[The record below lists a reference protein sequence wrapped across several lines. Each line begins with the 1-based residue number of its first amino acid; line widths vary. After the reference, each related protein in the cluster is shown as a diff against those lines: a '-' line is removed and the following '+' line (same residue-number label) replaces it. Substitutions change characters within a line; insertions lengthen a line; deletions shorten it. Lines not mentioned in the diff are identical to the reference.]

1 MRMSVSMRE
10 RRRCLQRSATL
21 LVTLGMLGAA
31 ATVAEPGPVLPA
43 VPRAHFSLSQEA
55 LAQRA
60 LQVPVGGRFRLVGVP
75 VEARTVAL
83 ALERFEVFTPDA
95 RIEVHGLNGTRLA
108 PLPRR
113 AWFRGTVAG
122 EPESMV
128 FLAVGPGA
136 VFGLINSRERLHT
149 ISTEEAPP
157 SLHET
162 LVVRA
167 LDESAVR
174 KRFES
179 WKCGLEKLPAG
190 VPGGSGTMP
199 SIFDESIQLLEAPA
213 SAQYSIKVS
222 VETDYELYALF
233 GSADATAAYIGDLF
247 GAISTV
253 YHTGLATT
261 LRINYVSIWTGGA
274 ASDPW
279 TMSTAGAALSQ
290 LVSWW
295 GTNRPQVSYPRAI
308 THFLSAKDL
317 GGGVA
322 YLGVLCNSSFG
333 YGVSGNIEGSYPQPS
348 YVAWD
353 AMVVAH
359 EIGHNFNSPHT
370 HCYVPEVDRCYG
382 GEGGGCY
389 SGPASLPAG
398 GKGSI
403 MSYCHTLSGGMFNIA
418 LSLGTA
424 GLYGTQSERVPQLM
438 KNYVAA
444 RPLSCRGVVDAPP
457 ADFNGDGRS
466 ELFIYR
472 NGAWLEFPAWPQK

>member
-1 MRMSVSMRE
+1 
-10 RRRCLQRSATL
+10 
-21 LVTLGMLGAA
+21 MLGAA
-31 ATVAEPGPVLPA
+31 AAMAEPGPVLPA
-43 VPRAHFSLSQEA
+43 VPRAHFSLSREA

-60 LQVPVGGRFRLVGVP
+60 QQVPVGGRFRLVGVP

-83 ALERFEVFTPDA
+83 ALERFEVFSPGA
-95 RIEVHGLNGTRLA
+95 RIEVHGPGGTRLA
-108 PLPRR
+108 PLPQR
-113 AWFRGTVAG
+113 AWFRGTVVG

-128 FLAVGPGA
+128 FVAVGPDS

-149 ISTEEAPP
+149 IGTEEAAP
-157 SLHET
+157 SLNET

-167 LDESAVR
+167 LDESAVQ
-174 KRFES
+174 KRSKS
-179 WKCGLEKLPAG
+179 WKCGLEDLPAG

-199 SIFDESIQLLEAPA
+199 SIFDESIQLLDAPA
-213 SAQYSIKVS
+213 SAQYSIKVA

-233 GSADATAAYIGDLF
+233 GTVDATASYIGDLF

-253 YHTGLATT
+253 YNTGLATT
-261 LRINYVSIWTGGA
+261 LRINSVSLWTGGA

-279 TMSTAGAALSQ
+279 TASTSGDALNQ

-295 GTNRPQVSYPRAI
+295 GANRPQSSYPRAI
-308 THFLSAKDL
+308 AHFLSAKSL

-333 YGVSGNIEGSYPQPS
+333 YGVSGNMEGSYPQPS

-382 GEGGGCY
+382 SASGCY
-389 SGPASLPAG
+389 IGTASLPAG

-403 MSYCHTLSGGMFNIA
+403 MSYCHTLSGGMGNIA
-418 LSLGTA
+418 LSFGAA

-444 RPLSCRGVVDAPP
+444 QALSCRGAVDAPP

-466 ELFIYR
+466 ETFIYR
-472 NGAWLEFPAWPQK
+472 DGAWLEFPVWPGN